1 MFAYIDGFLD
11 YAEGDVAVLDVNG
24 VGYNIIISSRT
35 FSMLPSIGEKVKL
48 YTYTAVREDAFLLYG
63 FLSRSELNLFKML
76 ITVNGIGPQG
86 GLSILSEFT
95 PEELQ
100 FAIISQDAKTI
111 SKAPGIGI
119 KTAERLIVDLKN
131 KVDMVVCDA
140 ASSVKALSKA
150 VSESE
155 EYRDAIEGLMA
166 LGYSGT
172 DATRAVNSV
181 GDIEGMTASKIVRA
195 ALKKM

>member
-1 MFAYIDGFLD
+1 MFAYIDGILD
-11 YAEGDVAVLDVNG
+11 FAEDDLAVLDVNG

-35 FSMLPSIGEKVKL
+35 LSLLPGCGERVKL

-63 FLSRSELNLFKML
+63 FLSRAELNLFKML
-76 ITVNGIGPQG
+76 ITVNGIGPKG
-86 GLSILSEFT
+86 GLSILSAFD
-95 PEELQ
+95 PEELK
-100 FAIISQDAKTI
+100 FAILSQDAKTI
-111 SKAPGIGI
+111 SKAPGIGL

-131 KVDMVVCDA
+131 KVDMVFYDG
-140 ASSVKALSKA
+140 SSSAKALKA
-150 VSESE
+150 PTKESE

-172 DATRAVNSV
+172 DATRAVNSL
-181 GDIEGMTASKIVRA
+181 GDIEGLTAAKIVRA

>member
-76 ITVNGIGPQG
+76 ITVNGIGPKG

-131 KVDMVVCDA
+131 KVDMVVGDA